1 MEIMDHTLETMGFFV
16 MIFIWLTNLIFI
28 SNRVSELRVVELLD
42 GLCEKMQDYTLE
54 EVGFLFG
61 ELSSISQSA
70 QFSLLP

>member
-1 MEIMDHTLETMGFFV
+1 MGFLA
-16 MIFIWLTNLIFI
+16 MIFIWLTYLLFI

-54 EVGFLFG
+54 EVSFLFG